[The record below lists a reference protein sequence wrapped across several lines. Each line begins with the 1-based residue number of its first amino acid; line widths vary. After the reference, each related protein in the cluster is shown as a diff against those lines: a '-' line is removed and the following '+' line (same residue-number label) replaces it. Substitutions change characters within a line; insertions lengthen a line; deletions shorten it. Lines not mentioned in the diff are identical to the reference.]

1 MFLAQCS
8 KVSGCR
14 DHRLRYTNLSQKLF
28 LSLRCR
34 LPQSLGRLRLFII
47 DLGPFNRSEPWRRA
61 RLHTCSCEL
70 LLELRAHFVPQTVQS
85 TLHRAL
91 RTLISHA
98 ASGFLKA
105 GFQMRAWGPGSA
117 RGFGVMP
124 GHLFPQDLQNSN
136 LPSPMR
142 SVKTHDPHLH
152 TVYAREGIAA
162 GLSARPFGFS
172 AAPQELKKACTP
184 ALQETPRQ
192 LAPLLCKT
200 VCQHSARKTCSAVLL
215 QEENGRFCK
224 AQNPRKLLHK
234 KNKDWFQQASQ
245 VSSKCYGSTLLH
257 VDRSRDCRYPREAG
271 RPATLSR

>member
-1 MFLAQCS
+1 
-8 KVSGCR
+8 
-14 DHRLRYTNLSQKLF
+14 
-28 LSLRCR
+28 
-34 LPQSLGRLRLFII
+34 
-47 DLGPFNRSEPWRRA
+47 
-61 RLHTCSCEL
+61 
-70 LLELRAHFVPQTVQS
+70 
-85 TLHRAL
+85 
-91 RTLISHA
+91 
-98 ASGFLKA
+98 
-105 GFQMRAWGPGSA
+105 MRAWGPGSA

-200 VCQHSARKTCSAVLL
+200 VCQHSARKLVRLY
-215 QEENGRFCK
+215 FCK
-224 AQNPRKLLHK
+224 KKRAFLQGPKSKKITAQEKQGLVSTSKSSFKQVLWLYATARRPKSGLPLPQRSWTASNP
-234 KNKDWFQQASQ
+234 
-245 VSSKCYGSTLLH
+245 
-257 VDRSRDCRYPREAG
+257 
-271 RPATLSR
+271 

>member
-1 MFLAQCS
+1 
-8 KVSGCR
+8 
-14 DHRLRYTNLSQKLF
+14 
-28 LSLRCR
+28 
-34 LPQSLGRLRLFII
+34 
-47 DLGPFNRSEPWRRA
+47 
-61 RLHTCSCEL
+61 
-70 LLELRAHFVPQTVQS
+70 
-85 TLHRAL
+85 
-91 RTLISHA
+91 
-98 ASGFLKA
+98 
-105 GFQMRAWGPGSA
+105 MRAWGPGSA
-117 RGFGVMP
+117 RGFRVMP

-172 AAPQELKKACTP
+172 AALQELKKAGTP

-192 LAPLLCKT
+192 TAPLLCKT
-200 VCQHSARKTCSAVLL
+200 VWHHSARKLVWLY
-215 QEENGRFCK
+215 FCK
-224 AQNPRKLLHK
+224 KKRAFLQGPKSKKILHK

-271 RPATLSR
+271 RPATFSR